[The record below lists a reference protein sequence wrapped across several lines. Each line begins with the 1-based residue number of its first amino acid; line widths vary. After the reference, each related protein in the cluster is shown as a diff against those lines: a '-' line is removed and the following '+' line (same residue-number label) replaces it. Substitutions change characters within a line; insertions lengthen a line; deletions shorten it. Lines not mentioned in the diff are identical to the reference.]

1 MVRQDALA
9 GQIGIR
15 QLSVVDKH
23 LHEHL
28 AKHGRP
34 VRIVAQLHIQDGNII
49 MQDLVEL
56 RRDAAGRDTRLGGNR
71 VFHQAH
77 VETDTGIVDEQLIG
91 PADTGQAPVFIDS
104 HKIVGIEIIFPVD
117 LLQFKDDVAVQPPA
131 AHSDNITYDKESLI
145 NTARKNDWLKPEGTP
160 LYCLG
165 NLLAYSGFFVSRR
178 YDSTLEDIRRALE
191 KDNDV
196 VIGVDREKL
205 YAEEI
210 DLEDLTNHAV
220 VVTKID
226 NDAITIFDPYE
237 DPYVKRVPIP
247 DFLNA
252 WKESH
257 NYMIQVFQSADEYEP
272 HPINVDSI
280 PLDEDLEEL
289 IEAIAENA
297 HDIWAEKMMK
307 DGWTYGKER
316 DELKKQDPCILPY
329 TALPDDEKEY
339 DRLMAYNTI
348 KLVKKLGFGN
358 TIHD

>member
-1 MVRQDALA
+1 MANKDLISDELLA
-9 GQIGIR
+9 AY
-15 QLSVVDKH
+15 L
-23 LHEHL
+23 
-28 AKHGRP
+28 
-34 VRIVAQLHIQDGNII
+34 DGNTSEEETKQVLQALKKDKQLQEVLNVALLAEDEVSII
-49 MQDLVEL
+49 PLQSEVLPMLQM
-56 RRDAAGRDTRLGGNR
+56 AALSGENVCAVLC
-71 VFHQAH
+71 
-77 VETDTGIVDEQLIG
+77 EI
-91 PADTGQAPVFIDS
+91 FI
-104 HKIVGIEIIFPVD
+104 
-117 LLQFKDDVAVQPPA
+117 LQRHNF
-131 AHSDNITYDKESLI
+131 TYDKEKLI

-165 NLLAYSGFFVSRR
+165 NLLAYSGLFVSRR

-205 YAEEI
+205 YAEEV

-226 NDAITIFDPYE
+226 HEAITIFDPYE
-237 DPYVKRVPIP
+237 DPYVKKVPVP

-272 HPINVDSI
+272 HPINVDAI

-329 TALPDDEKEY
+329 TALPNDEKEY

-358 TIHD
+358 TNHD

>member
-1 MVRQDALA
+1 MANKDLISDELLA
-9 GQIGIR
+9 AY
-15 QLSVVDKH
+15 L
-23 LHEHL
+23 
-28 AKHGRP
+28 
-34 VRIVAQLHIQDGNII
+34 DGNTSEEETKQVLQALKKDKQLQEVLNVALQAEDEVSII
-49 MQDLVEL
+49 PLQSEVLPMLQM
-56 RRDAAGRDTRLGGNR
+56 AALSGENVCAVLC
-71 VFHQAH
+71 
-77 VETDTGIVDEQLIG
+77 EI
-91 PADTGQAPVFIDS
+91 FI
-104 HKIVGIEIIFPVD
+104 
-117 LLQFKDDVAVQPPA
+117 LQR
-131 AHSDNITYDKESLI
+131 HNITYDKESLI

-165 NLLAYSGFFVSRR
+165 NLLAYSGMFVSRR

-205 YAEEI
+205 YAEEV

-226 NDAITIFDPYE
+226 NDVITIFDPYE
-237 DPYVKRVPIP
+237 DPYVKNVPIP
-247 DFLNA
+247 DFQNA

-280 PLDEDLEEL
+280 PLDEELEEI

-307 DGWTYGKER
+307 DGWTYGKGR
-316 DELKKQDPCILPY
+316 DEVKKQDPCILPY
-329 TALPDDEKEY
+329 TSLPDDEKEY
-339 DRLMAYNTI
+339 DRQMAYNTI

-358 TIHD
+358 INHD